1 MCSSAAS
8 LILSLSL
15 ALSLTVVLSKLN
27 FCSSA
32 PPRRGKS
39 AMPMCSM
46 EQKRCI
52 SVASREGDEG
62 GKGKKERSERE
73 NMEMTSWVEA
83 LKIFTPL
90 LPPPFPSLAPSLP
103 PPSLPSS
110 IFHRCLMSSGEAH
123 LRRRRPV
130 SQRSALRR
138 MISYGLMMVPAGWLA
153 DWKCTTLTRTHAALV
168 M

>member
-90 LPPPFPSLAPSLP
+90 LPPPFPSLARSLP
-103 PPSLPSS
+103 PSS
-110 IFHRCLMSSGEAH
+110 VAPVINISPLLDVIGRGSPAPPTSCQPEVGAAADDLIWPDDGSSR
-123 LRRRRPV
+123 L
-130 SQRSALRR
+130 
-138 MISYGLMMVPAGWLA
+138 AG
-153 DWKCTTLTRTHAALV
+153 
-168 M
+168 